1 MLRQLLAGLDD
12 AQLGRVV
19 DPAKLL
25 ATLTDAQ
32 LDKHIE
38 VVEATM
44 QQLVGENPDAA
55 GLKAAMGEHE
65 VLQAEEYRRR
75 TLREAKEALLGQE
88 TAAMARV
95 RAALGAAFRED
106 GPPLACFFDRPPDR
120 ALWNRKRARAPGGGQ
135 AGAGKRWRQNG
146 THGIANAL
154 DPVRPQ
160 MKKLLALNRM
170 TAEERE
176 AKGKQFILQ
185 KTKKYL
191 ITIGDHIAKAIEEGS
206 IKPCEE
212 KDAWRTVREV
222 SKNSLTA
229 DKLAEI
235 YRKLKVRQAVQG
247 RQEDKRLADAGE

>member
-1 MLRQLLAGLDD
+1 MC
-12 AQLGRVV
+12 
-19 DPAKLL
+19 
-25 ATLTDAQ
+25 
-32 LDKHIE
+32 
-38 VVEATM
+38 
-44 QQLVGENPDAA
+44 
-55 GLKAAMGEHE
+55 
-65 VLQAEEYRRR
+65 
-75 TLREAKEALLGQE
+75 
-88 TAAMARV
+88 V
-95 RAALGAAFRED
+95 R
-106 GPPLACFFDRPPDR
+106 
-120 ALWNRKRARAPGGGQ
+120 
-135 AGAGKRWRQNG
+135 
-146 THGIANAL
+146 
-154 DPVRPQ
+154 VRPQ

-176 AKGKQFILQ
+176 AKGKQFILD

-222 SKNSLTA
+222 STDWNPQNWYTA

>member
-1 MLRQLLAGLDD
+1 MGASPSGLRSAEEAASPSAPAPPAPADDDELAD
-12 AQLGRVV
+12 A
-19 DPAKLL
+19 L
-25 ATLTDAQ
+25 AAL
-32 LDKHIE
+32 
-38 VVEATM
+38 
-44 QQLVGENPDAA
+44 
-55 GLKAAMGEHE
+55 
-65 VLQAEEYRRR
+65 LQAETAAAAAPPSSEDD
-75 TLREAKEALLGQE
+75 LEALKALAGPGWKARLAP
-88 TAAMARV
+88 AAI
-95 RAALGAAFRED
+95 AAAVAA
-106 GPPLACFFDRPPDR
+106 
-120 ALWNRKRARAPGGGQ
+120 APEP
-135 AGAGKRWRQNG
+135 QNG
-146 THGIANAL
+146 THGSAKAL